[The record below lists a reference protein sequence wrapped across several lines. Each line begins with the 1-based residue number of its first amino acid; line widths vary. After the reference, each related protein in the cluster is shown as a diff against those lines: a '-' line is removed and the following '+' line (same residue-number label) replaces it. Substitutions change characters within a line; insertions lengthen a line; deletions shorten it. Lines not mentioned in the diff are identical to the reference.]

1 MRFPRKRYPAYDK
14 PSADYSLGFSDA
26 ESHYAQV
33 VAFAEAYIS
42 LLERQV
48 SALQKQLAERD
59 GHIRRTVY
67 EEDRKGN

>member
-1 MRFPRKRYPAYDK
+1 MRFPRKRYPAYDT

-33 VAFAEAYIS
+33 IAFAEAYIS

-59 GHIRRTVY
+59 GQRNHGNY
-67 EEDRKGN
+67 EGED

>member
-48 SALQKQLAERD
+48 SDLQKQLAERD
-59 GHIRRTVY
+59 GQRNYGNY
-67 EEDRKGN
+67 EGED

>member
-1 MRFPRKRYPAYDK
+1 MRFPRKRYPAYDA

-59 GHIRRTVY
+59 GQRNHGNY
-67 EEDRKGN
+67 EGED

>member
-59 GHIRRTVY
+59 GQRNYGNY
-67 EEDRKGN
+67 EGED

>member
-48 SALQKQLAERD
+48 SDLQKQLAERD
-59 GHIRRTVY
+59 GQRNHGNY
-67 EEDRKGN
+67 EGED

>member
-33 VAFAEAYIS
+33 IAFAEAYIS

-59 GHIRRTVY
+59 GQRNYGNY
-67 EEDRKGN
+67 EGED

>member
-1 MRFPRKRYPAYDK
+1 MRFPRKRYPAYDA

-33 VAFAEAYIS
+33 IAFAEAYIS

-59 GHIRRTVY
+59 GQRNYGNY
-67 EEDRKGN
+67 EGED

>member
-1 MRFPRKRYPAYDK
+1 MRFPRKRYPAYDA
-14 PSADYSLGFSDA
+14 PSADYSLGFADA

-59 GHIRRTVY
+59 GQRNYGNY
-67 EEDRKGN
+67 EGED